1 MTGDRRAPRLPP
13 RPNRRPAH
21 PTAKALV
28 LMVGFLLAIFA
39 LALMS
44 TFSSH

>member
-13 RPNRRPAH
+13 RLNQGPAH

-28 LMVGFLLAIFA
+28 LMVGILLAIVA